1 MLLSSIVIIA
11 IKIERIE
18 KKIIQP
24 VSKYREYLKSSRK
37 TIKSTLELRDKEK
50 ENQRRLNQLI
60 QRQPNNGRNI
70 AAAEA
75 NQESA
80 AQRVYSQDKIL
91 NEEIDKLEQK
101 KLNDMK
107 NILKEYTHIQIIFHA
122 RALDMLSIAY
132 RELLEIDTDND
143 LEVRLPLE
151 NAFNLKIRST

>member
-1 MLLSSIVIIA
+1 M
-11 IKIERIE
+11 
-18 KKIIQP
+18 
-24 VSKYREYLKSSRK
+24 SKYREYLKSSRK

-60 QRQPNNGRNI
+60 QRQPNDGRNI

-107 NILKEYTHIQIIFHA
+107 VRIYGDEHTTTIFT
-122 RALDMLSIAY
+122 I
-132 RELLEIDTDND
+132 
-143 LEVRLPLE
+143 
-151 NAFNLKIRST
+151 FN